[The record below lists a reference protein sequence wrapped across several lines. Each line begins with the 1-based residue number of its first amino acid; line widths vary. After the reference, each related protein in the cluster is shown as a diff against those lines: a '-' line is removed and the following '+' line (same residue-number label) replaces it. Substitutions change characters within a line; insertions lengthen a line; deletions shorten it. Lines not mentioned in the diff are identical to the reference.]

1 MSARQHETRAQP
13 VTRPEWRK
21 IPLPG
26 PLWSALAAT
35 VLLLFTVGAGIGI
48 RHYHERQLIARLE
61 RLRAQCRTTIVAP
74 DWLRGLVDDRWLT
87 PFERITE
94 VLFNCE
100 TPPDL
105 NLADEDLSFL
115 ADLSKLEHLSLNR
128 TRVTDDALIHLERLR
143 SLKILRLVD
152 TDVTDDGV
160 EHVLKLRQL
169 EELDL
174 YRTQITSEGVDRV
187 KTLPNLKYL
196 RAPNESYRRYLPP
209 RSR

>member
-1 MSARQHETRAQP
+1 MSSPPHETRAEP
-13 VTRPEWRK
+13 ASRRRGRG

-26 PLWSALAAT
+26 PLWSALAAI
-35 VLLLFTVGAGIGI
+35 VLLLFAIGGAIGV
-48 RHYHERQLIARLE
+48 RHYHERQLIARLV
-61 RLRAQCRTTIVAP
+61 RLRAECGTKIVAP
-74 DWLRGLVDDRWLT
+74 DWLRRLVDDRWLT
-87 PFERITE
+87 PFERIQ
-94 VLFNCE
+94 VALFNHD

-115 ADLSKLEHLSLNR
+115 ADLSELEHLSLNR
-128 TRVTDDALIHLERLR
+128 TRVTDDALLHLEGLR

-160 EHVLKLRQL
+160 EHLLKLKQL

-187 KTLPNLKYL
+187 KTLPNLKFL
-196 RAPNESYRRYLPP
+196 RVPDEASPRYLPP
-209 RSR
+209 RTR